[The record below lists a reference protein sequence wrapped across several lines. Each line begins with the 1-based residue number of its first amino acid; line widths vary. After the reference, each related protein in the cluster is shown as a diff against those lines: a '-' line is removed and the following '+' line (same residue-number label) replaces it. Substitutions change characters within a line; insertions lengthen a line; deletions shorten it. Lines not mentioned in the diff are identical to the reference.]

1 MARQS
6 SCIFQQV
13 FAVGRL
19 VEAVWHSHLL
29 LLSGLQEDG
38 WMDVLLQHIVQTKD
52 RGGYD
57 LAVDWLFAVFAATS
71 TAPAA
76 EERNTQPGATLW
88 PI

>member
-1 MARQS
+1 MLSAG
-6 SCIFQQV
+6 QV
-13 FAVGRL
+13 L
-19 VEAVWHSHLL
+19 YWHSHLL

-76 EERNTQPGATLW
+76 EERNTQPGAALW
-88 PI
+88 HI